1 MAEGNPS
8 LAIAIAALF
17 LAVSMGGAVYYIS
30 TTMTNGNDSIDDNDE
45 IEPEPEPEPEPPIEC
60 SEDEREVLDDNLSK
74 VVGCEKIIAPH
85 NATFEQQSITITR
98 GNTITINWL
107 AADIRKNLI
116 NIETLA
122 QVVEDVSLHSH
133 TEEAKDSNDN
143 QKLDE
148 IHSTLID
155 IGNALSL
162 DFANRITGMKEQE
175 DELKGAKS
183 RRRFRSRRST
193 RGSR

>member
-60 SEDEREVLDDNLSK
+60 SEGEREVLDDNLST

-98 GNTITINWL
+98 GNNVIINWT
-107 AADIRKNLI
+107 
-116 NIETLA
+116 IEGDDATPTLQSCSESTA
-122 QVVEDVSLHSH
+122 IFQIKQLMKSL
-133 TEEAKDSNDN
+133 TV
-143 QKLDE
+143 
-148 IHSTLID
+148 
-155 IGNALSL
+155 IGNES
-162 DFANRITGMKEQE
+162 
-175 DELKGAKS
+175 ELIVS
-183 RRRFRSRRST
+183 ILC
-193 RGSR
+193 